1 MPPQYSD
8 SAQSKLQA
16 IISKLPLTMES
27 EHFLIRY
34 GLRNPPQGKGLG
46 ASGIQDRGLLLTY
59 VKALERLHKT
69 MTESPW
75 NRPFPQTGDS
85 GKTPIYVFN
94 ISELTPFDGSP
105 FTDTD
110 LNDVPFICLPS
121 RSFEPSM
128 QDEMHRAAAEAVHEA
143 THVFNYR
150 HRPRYHLHS
159 KPWDWLDEALAV
171 FMETHLI
178 PGNHDHLR
186 FLRNW
191 IEMPEVPLDDWSA
204 RYQAGMFIYYL
215 EKCVPGLANKVW
227 VESLLTEDPIKAFSR
242 LLPETTRSGDV
253 FVSHAPDV
261 HDLFASGYCMDSY
274 FLWDHNS
281 ASLAPEL
288 YVRYGERSVT
298 ESFVLR
304 PGQHESSGSQLLD
317 HLACRY
323 FRFYLKGN
331 VTNLQVEV
339 RADKSQT
346 ISPLK
351 AELAIVNSELR
362 RERNAIALRPEL
374 VETGRPAQ
382 ILTAEI
388 NRISCET
395 TDHVVLV
402 VTNCGTRPTQPNSRI
417 EHDDGRLFEVRV
429 SAS

>member
-1 MPPQYSD
+1 MSPQNNNPT
-8 SAQSKLQA
+8 QSKLHG
-16 IISKLPLTMES
+16 IINRLPLTMES

-34 GLRNPPQGKGLG
+34 GLRNPVRGKGLG
-46 ASGIQDRGLLLTY
+46 ASGVQDRGLLLTY

-69 MTESPW
+69 MTEPPW
-75 NRPFPQTGDS
+75 NRPLPLTGTS

-94 ISELTPFDGSP
+94 ISELTPVDGSP

-110 LNDVPFICLPS
+110 LDDVPFICLPS
-121 RSFEPSM
+121 RSFEPSV
-128 QDEMHRAAAEAVHEA
+128 QDELHRAAAEAVHEA

-191 IEMPEVPLDDWSA
+191 IELPEVSLDDWSA

-215 EKCVPGLANKVW
+215 EKRAPGLANKVW
-227 VESLLTEDPIKAFSR
+227 VESLPTEDPIKALSR
-242 LLPETTRSGDV
+242 LLPETTKTDDV
-253 FVSHAPDV
+253 FVSHDPEV
-261 HDLFASGYCMDSY
+261 QDLFASGYCMDSY

-288 YVRYGERSVT
+288 FVRYGERSVT

-304 PGQHESSGSQLLD
+304 PGELESSGSQSLD

-323 FRFYLKGN
+323 FRIYLKGDA
-331 VTNLQVEV
+331 TKLRVEV
-339 RADKSQT
+339 RAHNSQT
-346 ISPLK
+346 IAPLK

-362 RERNAIALRPEL
+362 REKNAIALRPAS
-374 VETGRPAQ
+374 VDAGKSDQ
-382 ILTAEI
+382 ILTAEV
-388 NRISCET
+388 NQISCDN

-402 VTNCGTRPTQPNSRI
+402 VTNCGTRATQPNARI